1 MKRYIKPA
9 SELIDLEMGVMIAA
23 SIPDLDNAE
32 NNKDD
37 AVGGRSP
44 IWRHMENDGNDP
56 LFWLTHPKSHIPKV
70 WAAQSVVHT
79 FFFIAVR

>member
-23 SIPDLDNAE
+23 SSDTTPELNDLDD
-32 NNKDD
+32 KKVD
-37 AVGGRSP
+37 AGDARSP

-56 LFWLTHPKSHIPKV
+56 LF
-70 WAAQSVVHT
+70 
-79 FFFIAVR
+79 